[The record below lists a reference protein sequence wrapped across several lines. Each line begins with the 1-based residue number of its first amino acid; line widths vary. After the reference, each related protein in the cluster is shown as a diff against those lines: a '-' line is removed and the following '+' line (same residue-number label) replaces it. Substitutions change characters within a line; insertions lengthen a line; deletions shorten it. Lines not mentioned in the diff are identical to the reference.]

1 MRCEVVGGR
10 EAAEVVC
17 CVVLEWSVESQLDT
31 RPDWRMDQIWR
42 LPGLYRATH
51 TALLSSYQ

>member
-31 RPDWRMDQIWR
+31 RPDWRMDQSWR
-42 LPGLYRATH
+42 LPSSPSQTTH
-51 TALLSSYQ
+51 TERDLL